1 MKNIKVT
8 TLLGRTDMDTDR
20 SVNTD
25 QSVEDVFLNLRG
37 GTREQES
44 SSLVLL
50 ELETRNIRS
59 TVSLVFRFG
68 PKLWFELETWTK
80 LNKK

>member
-25 QSVEDVFLNLRG
+25 QSVEDVFLNLSG
-37 GTREQES
+37 GTREPES
-44 SSLVLL
+44 SSLILL
-50 ELETRNIRS
+50 ELETRNIKI
-59 TVSLVFRFG
+59 TEAEIIIV
-68 PKLWFELETWTK
+68 T
-80 LNKK
+80 